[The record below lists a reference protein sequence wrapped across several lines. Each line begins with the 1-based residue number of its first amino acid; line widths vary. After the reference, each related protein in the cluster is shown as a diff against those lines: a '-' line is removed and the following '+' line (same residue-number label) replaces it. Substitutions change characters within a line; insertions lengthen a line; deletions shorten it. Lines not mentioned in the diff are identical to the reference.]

1 MKFADAGAAE
11 SIERGPD
18 ADGSRDRR
26 EAARRTAPASG
37 AARSSVKLRPTV
49 AADSD
54 EALVEAWRAGDRE
67 AGKRLF
73 ERHYAAVARF
83 FRNKVGE
90 AGPDL
95 IQRTFLACLEG
106 RERFRHEASF
116 RSYLFSIAY
125 KTVCKHYREQRR
137 DHERVDFAEDSAHSL
152 SSPISV
158 VAARQEQ
165 RLLLEGLRRLPLDY
179 QVVLELHYWEGL
191 TAVELAEVLALPVGT
206 AKTRL
211 RRGREL
217 LEQRL
222 QELSAPSVLLASTL
236 ANLDAWAAQLR
247 LQVLGDDP

>member
-1 MKFADAGAAE
+1 VAD
-11 SIERGPD
+11 
-18 ADGSRDRR
+18 
-26 EAARRTAPASG
+26 
-37 AARSSVKLRPTV
+37 
-49 AADSD
+49 DSD
-54 EALVEAWRAGDRE
+54 ATLVDSWRAGDRE
-67 AGKRLF
+67 AGKRLY
-73 ERHYAAVARF
+73 ERHYAAIARF

-95 IQRTFLACLEG
+95 IQRTFLACVEG
-106 RERFRHEASF
+106 RERFRNEASF

-125 KTVCKHYREQRR
+125 KVLCKHYREQRR
-137 DHERVDFAEDSAHSL
+137 DQTRVDFAEASAHELASL
-152 SSPISV
+152 LSA

-165 RLLLEGLRRLPLDY
+165 RLLLEGLRRLPVDY

-191 TAVELAEVLALPVGT
+191 SAAELAEALAMPLGT

-222 QELSAPSVLLASTL
+222 QELSASATLLQSTL

-247 LQVLGDDP
+247 VQLRGDS

>member
-1 MKFADAGAAE
+1 ME
-11 SIERGPD
+11 E
-18 ADGSRDRR
+18 
-26 EAARRTAPASG
+26 
-37 AARSSVKLRPTV
+37 
-49 AADSD
+49 DSD
-54 EALVEAWRAGDRE
+54 LRLVQAWRAGDRD

-73 ERHYAAVARF
+73 ERHYAGVARF

-106 RERFRHEASF
+106 RERFRQESSF

-125 KTVCKHYREQRR
+125 KIVCKYYRERRR
-137 DHERVDFAEDSAHSL
+137 DAERLDFEAESAHSL
-152 SSPISV
+152 SSPISA

-165 RLLLEGLRRLPLDY
+165 RLLLEGLRRLPVDY
-179 QVVLELHYWEGL
+179 QVVLELHYWEGMS
-191 TAVELAEVLALPVGT
+191 AAELADVLGLPVGT

-217 LEQRL
+217 LEERL
-222 QELSAPSVLLASTL
+222 RDLSASAELLQSTL

-247 LQVLGDDP
+247 VQVLGDADV

>member
-1 MKFADAGAAE
+1 MLAC
-11 SIERGPD
+11 
-18 ADGSRDRR
+18 
-26 EAARRTAPASG
+26 RT
-37 AARSSVKLRPTV
+37 TV
-49 AADSD
+49 VEDSD
-54 EALVEAWRAGDRE
+54 AALVQAWRDGDRE

-73 ERHYAAVARF
+73 SRHYAGIARF

-125 KTVCKHYREQRR
+125 KVLCKHYREQRR
-137 DHERVDFAEDSAHSL
+137 DHDRDGGRVDFEEESAHSL
-152 SSPISV
+152 SSPISA

-165 RLLLEGLRRLPLDY
+165 RLLLEGLRRLPVDY
-179 QVVLELHYWEGL
+179 QVVLELHYWEGMS
-191 TAVELAEVLALPVGT
+191 AAELADVLAIPVGT

-217 LEQRL
+217 LEERL
-222 QELSAPSVLLASTL
+222 AEISTSAVLLKSTL
-236 ANLDAWAAQLR
+236 LGLETWAAQLR
-247 LQVLGDDP
+247 VQVLGDEE

>member
-1 MKFADAGAAE
+1 MVEDSDAG
-11 SIERGPD
+11 
-18 ADGSRDRR
+18 
-26 EAARRTAPASG
+26 
-37 AARSSVKLRPTV
+37 
-49 AADSD
+49 
-54 EALVEAWRAGDRE
+54 LVQAWRGGDRE

-106 RERFRHEASF
+106 RERFRQEASF

-125 KTVCKHYREQRR
+125 KIVCKYYRERRR
-137 DHERVDFAEDSAHSL
+137 DAGRVDFEEESAHSL
-152 SSPISV
+152 SSPISA

-165 RLLLEGLRRLPLDY
+165 RLLLEGLRRLPVDY

-191 TAVELAEVLALPVGT
+191 SATELADVLALPVGT

-217 LEQRL
+217 LEARL
-222 QELSAPSVLLASTL
+222 KELSASAELLQSTL

-247 LQVLGDDP
+247 VQVLGADAEE